1 MSGLT
6 ITTAPANEP
15 LDAAETISYLRIDSG
30 VDTTLIDNLIQAAR
44 FGQRIIQ
51 IGPLTTTLPC
61 HWMPL
66 VRLMCL

>member
-44 FGQRIIQ
+44 FWAEIIQ
-51 IGPLTTTLPC
+51 IEPFNHHIYPVIGC
-61 HWMPL
+61 HW
-66 VRLMCL
+66 